1 MLAVAER
8 LWLGLS
14 PVRAPAA
21 ASSATWNSA
30 SHRGTLWRIRDI
42 FINIFMPT
50 TVHIPDPLLKSV
62 DRRAKALGISRNRLV
77 VRALEQ
83 AVSVRSG
90 WAPEFLQRLR
100 HVDGDTSAAVDE
112 LLVAVTQARRS
123 KEPRDL

>member
-1 MLAVAER
+1 
-8 LWLGLS
+8 
-14 PVRAPAA
+14 
-21 ASSATWNSA
+21 
-30 SHRGTLWRIRDI
+30 
-42 FINIFMPT
+42 MPT

-83 AVSVRSG
+83 EVSLRPG

-100 HVDGDTSAAVDE
+100 NVDRDTSAAVDE
-112 LLVAVTQARRS
+112 LRIAVTQARRS